1 MCSTPNCSTTDVE
14 GSGVVLGLEARSVSV
29 REGRGSVEAGLP
41 GVLAG
46 EGNGVW
52 GPIGGGGRPPTKRGI
67 WACPNE
73 AIRAPG
79 RVDLNQVDNMGI
91 WADPNSEN
99 WARPNALK
107 TNSKQLRRVVGSVLS
122 DHLSRGRYEI
132 GALYPTLVARQD
144 IPPFFTNITRK
155 ASREGCGEGLF
166 ARRAIGAGELVC
178 IVGGLI
184 TSVEAS
190 NEYSLELWAGGPI
203 VGDHPT
209 DDPYTWWGAM
219 NDHVWGTL
227 GDHEGSDRNNVL
239 CAEGGVVTAARRIKK
254 GEELFL
260 DYGPAYDWDPVKW
273 ILAGQL
279 KDVVN
284 QVARMVGQDIG
295 SLGEAWALAIKPADI
310 REARRTAGLPKLLAD
325 FMDGDLSSA
334 HHFFP
339 EKRDNSSDWLA
350 TLLRC
355 RAFIGQYS
363 LRGCQPSR
371 RMPLESWLFL
381 AKDNRRPRLSS
392 RHPRYSENGESLGGL
407 FQSEITDHEH
417 RISPLPGTDTTYTFS
432 TAEGPGSGNP
442 QGNPPQDGID
452 SSSPSMV
459 ITTSPSVDKP
469 VQDSDVDSL
478 RVMSYNVNSLDLAKT
493 KIICD
498 VAVQQ
503 QVDVLVLVDTRN
515 HSPELLNDLRHHIRR
530 DFGEFSLHHCPSTI
544 VEGKGLV
551 GGVVI
556 VTTGRLTNSKAI
568 SSCPLGSFLSVKARF
583 GGHGLF
589 ITGVYV
595 PCLNRSP
602 SSFWGRIKEHYRSSP
617 NLVLS
622 DAIMEAADSAHE
634 IDAAHVISG
643 DFNTSMLGRG
653 HARSLD
659 LAHITAEAGLHD
671 SSCGED
677 KDIPSFYGG
686 FGSTRIDHQ
695 LHNARHVLSCTC
707 RPFELRQYPTDHWPL
722 LGTYL
727 VTRRGPKENRGSSV
741 PIFDIS
747 TEDHR
752 RMEKLKNALDEYQM
766 PLGSDAGL
774 FLEQVGADTVA
785 LAKRI
790 FGRSKRC
797 KGGWSP
803 QSAVLTLNL
812 RKVITISRHISGA
825 RGHAVWTE
833 DSFKRGMRLLL
844 RDWRSRLEAMSPD
857 EATFASYLNW
867 HAYSYGF
874 RYWDSLSLRDV
885 ATVVHSASR
894 VCQGRLHG
902 RMRRDRRLELGARV
916 RKIEAA
922 RLRGKISSLLAV
934 VFGRKKLGYRMEY
947 LETGD
952 GEVLLDRIAI
962 HAELTRYFHGWFARP
977 SPDPNFRSYSADSP
991 SISAVT
997 GSWRDLSE
1005 PLPQFLARYSHLG
1018 IPEHLTAIL
1027 WTALQPVA
1035 APDGFADTVSANP
1048 TIVEFKNAIQAARGG
1063 SAPGLSG
1070 LSYSM
1075 IKLWPER
1082 IVVEMYSALTRLW
1095 NTKSTPEYWKWRWLV
1110 PIPKAKSPSLLELRP
1125 LSLIEA
1131 LRKIWFS
1138 IPIRRIQEYWSKGGL
1153 RQEQHGFRLNHSTD
1167 GPILTMINTTETAK
1181 DFGSELY
1188 VGSWDWR
1195 RAFDSVPKQLLIW
1208 GWIRQGVPPEL
1219 AEYLVEQDTNG
1230 HTVVRSPFAT
1240 HTLATG
1246 GRQSLLDEGL
1256 TFTAERGAGQGDVA
1270 SPANWNAVYDILLTA
1285 LEIGTRDE
1293 HRFFTQSHTGQVK
1306 PVLRTAFA
1314 DDLFSMIG
1322 SYDGFQTDA
1331 DIVSAFALFSTMTI
1345 SSSKLRA
1352 SRIQWGAAER
1362 PGLDHFVVRGPGWI
1376 PLTVQFSGEPFK
1388 HLGIVQSPHGGG
1400 GEQFDISMRLLRSQC
1415 TSLARQHIAA
1425 EAIWDCLFK
1434 KVYPQHLYVARFAP
1448 WRLRQF
1454 RELDKEVSKCLR
1466 TKTLNQSSFPSALL
1480 YIPRALGGLGF
1491 KRLSDLVHE
1500 RKLSALLRLECG
1512 SSDDRHLAESL
1523 LGRALRSLGVT
1534 CSHGYGASLRSDY
1547 LGDLSSDTWWSTS
1560 LLEWLEERGLTLF
1573 INGPDAPPDRRPLF
1587 LVEPGPGVEG
1597 AKTTYQWLLAQN
1609 ITTEME
1615 RKGFVTATGLS
1626 TGGGAGPPVPTLNL
1640 DIRPGQL
1647 WIARGA
1653 RGLASTGRV
1662 VEIMGFV
1669 GTGQER
1675 KISVL
1680 FWMRTGKRRENPG
1693 RESRATDLVEMGGN
1707 DMSGHHRGAAT
1718 SFLYSHQDLFGD
1730 GEGLLVYSTKEHTS
1744 TRGTAIM
1751 RINAVSTFWP
1761 VFGDSPSTHSP
1772 LILTLQAA
1780 VPGMAPLFS
1789 DGSWATTGP
1798 LTGFMRGSPLVRA
1811 TAAVVTLYQGS
1822 PWGILIT
1829 ASDHNQIPN
1838 AHHMELV
1845 GVALAALLRRG
1856 DSRDLRTDC
1865 KAVIQKC
1872 DPRFRPKP
1880 GTSDALLVDLFRGGT
1895 RGPPPDPC
1903 PRPSRADKGARS
1915 FRL

>member
-1 MCSTPNCSTTDVE
+1 MAS
-14 GSGVVLGLEARSVSV
+14 
-29 REGRGSVEAGLP
+29 
-41 GVLAG
+41 
-46 EGNGVW
+46 
-52 GPIGGGGRPPTKRGI
+52 PPDG
-67 WACPNE
+67 CYPH
-73 AIRAPG
+73 
-79 RVDLNQVDNMGI
+79 
-91 WADPNSEN
+91 
-99 WARPNALK
+99 
-107 TNSKQLRRVVGSVLS
+107 LR
-122 DHLSRGRYEI
+122 
-132 GALYPTLVARQD
+132 
-144 IPPFFTNITRK
+144 
-155 ASREGCGEGLF
+155 
-166 ARRAIGAGELVC
+166 
-178 IVGGLI
+178 
-184 TSVEAS
+184 
-190 NEYSLELWAGGPI
+190 
-203 VGDHPT
+203 
-209 DDPYTWWGAM
+209 
-219 NDHVWGTL
+219 
-227 GDHEGSDRNNVL
+227 
-239 CAEGGVVTAARRIKK
+239 
-254 GEELFL
+254 
-260 DYGPAYDWDPVKW
+260 
-273 ILAGQL
+273 
-279 KDVVN
+279 
-284 QVARMVGQDIG
+284 
-295 SLGEAWALAIKPADI
+295 
-310 REARRTAGLPKLLAD
+310 
-325 FMDGDLSSA
+325 
-334 HHFFP
+334 
-339 EKRDNSSDWLA
+339 
-350 TLLRC
+350 
-355 RAFIGQYS
+355 
-363 LRGCQPSR
+363 
-371 RMPLESWLFL
+371 
-381 AKDNRRPRLSS
+381 
-392 RHPRYSENGESLGGL
+392 
-407 FQSEITDHEH
+407 
-417 RISPLPGTDTTYTFS
+417 
-432 TAEGPGSGNP
+432 
-442 QGNPPQDGID
+442 
-452 SSSPSMV
+452 
-459 ITTSPSVDKP
+459 
-469 VQDSDVDSL
+469 
-478 RVMSYNVNSLDLAKT
+478 
-493 KIICD
+493 
-498 VAVQQ
+498 
-503 QVDVLVLVDTRN
+503 
-515 HSPELLNDLRHHIRR
+515 
-530 DFGEFSLHHCPSTI
+530 
-544 VEGKGLV
+544 
-551 GGVVI
+551 
-556 VTTGRLTNSKAI
+556 
-568 SSCPLGSFLSVKARF
+568 
-583 GGHGLF
+583 
-589 ITGVYV
+589 
-595 PCLNRSP
+595 
-602 SSFWGRIKEHYRSSP
+602 
-617 NLVLS
+617 
-622 DAIMEAADSAHE
+622 
-634 IDAAHVISG
+634 
-643 DFNTSMLGRG
+643 
-653 HARSLD
+653 
-659 LAHITAEAGLHD
+659 
-671 SSCGED
+671 
-677 KDIPSFYGG
+677 
-686 FGSTRIDHQ
+686 
-695 LHNARHVLSCTC
+695 
-707 RPFELRQYPTDHWPL
+707 
-722 LGTYL
+722 
-727 VTRRGPKENRGSSV
+727 
-741 PIFDIS
+741 
-747 TEDHR
+747 
-752 RMEKLKNALDEYQM
+752 
-766 PLGSDAGL
+766 
-774 FLEQVGADTVA
+774 
-785 LAKRI
+785 
-790 FGRSKRC
+790 
-797 KGGWSP
+797 
-803 QSAVLTLNL
+803 
-812 RKVITISRHISGA
+812 
-825 RGHAVWTE
+825 
-833 DSFKRGMRLLL
+833 
-844 RDWRSRLEAMSPD
+844 
-857 EATFASYLNW
+857 
-867 HAYSYGF
+867 
-874 RYWDSLSLRDV
+874 
-885 ATVVHSASR
+885 
-894 VCQGRLHG
+894 
-902 RMRRDRRLELGARV
+902 
-916 RKIEAA
+916 
-922 RLRGKISSLLAV
+922 
-934 VFGRKKLGYRMEY
+934 
-947 LETGD
+947 
-952 GEVLLDRIAI
+952 
-962 HAELTRYFHGWFARP
+962 
-977 SPDPNFRSYSADSP
+977 
-991 SISAVT
+991 
-997 GSWRDLSE
+997 
-1005 PLPQFLARYSHLG
+1005 
-1018 IPEHLTAIL
+1018 

-1035 APDGFADTVSANP
+1035 APNGFADTVSANP
-1048 TIVEFKNAIQAARGG
+1048 TIEEFKNAIQAARGG

-1388 HLGIVQSPHGGG
+1388 HLGIIQSPHGGG

-1415 TSLARQHIAA
+1415 TSLVRQHIAA

-1798 LTGFMRGSPLVRA
+1798 LTGFMRGTPLVRA

-1829 ASDHNQIPN
+1829 ASNHNQIPN
-1838 AHHMELV
+1838 ADHMELV

-1880 GTSDALLVDLFRGGT
+1880 GTSDALLVDLFRGAT
-1895 RGPPPDPC
+1895 RGPPPIHVRAHPERTKAPGAFDSEERGIYWADTLC
-1903 PRPSRADKGARS
+1903 GSERAFAQLGGRICRVTLDEVLSLLTRPLPSFLRDSSTKSFCLDLKTRSNESNLSRYLILQVKRS
-1915 FRL
+1915 VFPAC